1 MRWQCFDGSL
11 TAASSLT
18 GLALVLLLETRPHGR
33 VTLTEGKS
41 TRSCELFLYPFL
53 SFLLSSPSPS
63 PSHHCCV
70 IFIFLPLAITCA
82 LSPAVDALVVKPS
95 TIPQAGL
102 GLFAAV
108 DIPAGTEIGRYAGS
122 LWPQGLWLRWKGAK
136 LGDVLSTA
144 PSSEPLVRLHFMLSD
159 GTLLDHVPYI
169 LPWVKVSTKLSR
181 MNEPSLGRDVNVVTE
196 EDGDSLVMKAEFDIG
211 PTPSHLLERS

>member
-33 VTLTEGKS
+33 VTLTE
-41 TRSCELFLYPFL
+41 
-53 SFLLSSPSPS
+53 
-63 PSHHCCV
+63 
-70 IFIFLPLAITCA
+70 
-82 LSPAVDALVVKPS
+82 DALVVKPS

-144 PSSEPLVRLHFMLSD
+144 PSSEQLAIQQRAREYIWRLSNGNVLDPTDSD

-211 PTPSHLLERS
+211 AGEELFVDYGPFYDRDKYISIK